1 MNKKVKTLIISIGTG
16 RSGSASLSSFLSAQ
30 KKMLVLHEGRLEK
43 EKIRKLFKWE
53 NDDDEL
59 FKWLDYLINYDDNID
74 FIGDTGMYFLTYI
87 DSIIKKYNNVKII
100 GLEREKKEV
109 INSFLKK
116 TKGRNHWYSHNGKDW
131 SLDERW
137 DPCFPKYPIKDKKKA
152 IAKYYDDYI
161 KTTKNLRLKYPN
173 NIKIWSLSN
182 FNTQKTKNEILD
194 FISFKNERIIE
205 KDFVRNTKL
214 KSYREFILKKIK
226 EWFSV

>member
-1 MNKKVKTLIISIGTG
+1 MNKKGKTLIISIGILKKRKCFIIIILIST
-16 RSGSASLSSFLSAQ
+16 

-116 TKGRNHWYSHNGKDW
+116 
-131 SLDERW
+131 
-137 DPCFPKYPIKDKKKA
+137 
-152 IAKYYDDYI
+152 
-161 KTTKNLRLKYPN
+161 LKEE
-173 NIKIWSLSN
+173 IIGILIMEKIG
-182 FNTQKTKNEILD
+182 
-194 FISFKNERIIE
+194 
-205 KDFVRNTKL
+205 V
-214 KSYREFILKKIK
+214 
-226 EWFSV
+226 